1 MSRPRRLSIAIAAL
15 GGQGGGVL
23 ADWLVET
30 AESQDWWAQS
40 TSVPGVAQ
48 RTGTTIYYVEIC
60 ERSAADGAR
69 PVLALMPT
77 PGDVNLVIAAEW
89 VEAGR
94 AMLRGLVTPQ
104 RTTLVASSH
113 RIYSI
118 AEKSVPGDGI
128 VDAGAVLAAARAEAH
143 RLVMFDMEAVAA
155 AQGTVVSAVLLGAA
169 AASGALPFPRA
180 AYEQAIHRAG
190 IAVAGSLRGFAAGFE
205 RASTAP
211 ASATDGTAATKDATG
226 APADAVGLPGDLDRR
241 IETALPAEARA
252 LARAG
257 VRRLIDYQD
266 KAYASFYLD
275 RLEKIAAL
283 ERALPVSAHERAG
296 HESPSAAV
304 ARYLAL
310 WMSYEDVIRVA
321 DLKTRAARFDRVRR
335 EARAAAS
342 ELVEVEEYMHPRV
355 EEICDTLPAWLGRR
369 VLATGWM
376 RRVLERFTR
385 HGRRV

>member
-1 MSRPRRLSIAIAAL
+1 
-15 GGQGGGVL
+15 
-23 ADWLVET
+23 
-30 AESQDWWAQS
+30 
-40 TSVPGVAQ
+40 
-48 RTGTTIYYVEIC
+48 
-60 ERSAADGAR
+60 
-69 PVLALMPT
+69 
-77 PGDVNLVIAAEW
+77 
-89 VEAGR
+89 
-94 AMLRGLVTPQ
+94 
-104 RTTLVASSH
+104 
-113 RIYSI
+113 
-118 AEKSVPGDGI
+118 
-128 VDAGAVLAAARAEAH
+128 
-143 RLVMFDMEAVAA
+143 
-155 AQGTVVSAVLLGAA
+155 VLLGAA

-190 IAVAGSLRGFAAGFE
+190 IAVAGSLRGFAAGFD

-241 IETALPAEARA
+241 IEAALPAEARA

-283 ERALPVSAHERAG
+283 ERALPASAHERVG

-335 EARAAAS
+335 ETRAAAS

-385 HGRRV
+385 HGRRVRSSSLPGFLLLHAIGGLRRLRRGTLRYSVEQARIESWLALIAQVLPRDPALASEIAECQRLVKGYGETHARGLARFEAIIAAAVSAPPGVATAQTVRDSRRAALDSI